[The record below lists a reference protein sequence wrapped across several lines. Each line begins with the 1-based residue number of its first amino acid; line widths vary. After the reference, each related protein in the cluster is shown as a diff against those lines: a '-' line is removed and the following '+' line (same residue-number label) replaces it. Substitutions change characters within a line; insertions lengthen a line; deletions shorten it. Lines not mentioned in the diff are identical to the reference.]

1 MYPNQFAPKHTPKS
15 QSSPAAMNK
24 AIGQQPH
31 QPSTC
36 RGRTVVYHSNTK
48 GGAG

>member
-1 MYPNQFAPKHTPKS
+1 MYPNQFAPRHTPKS
-15 QSSPAAMNK
+15 LSSPAAMNK

-36 RGRTVVYHSNTK
+36 SIKTLNYYNLII
-48 GGAG
+48 